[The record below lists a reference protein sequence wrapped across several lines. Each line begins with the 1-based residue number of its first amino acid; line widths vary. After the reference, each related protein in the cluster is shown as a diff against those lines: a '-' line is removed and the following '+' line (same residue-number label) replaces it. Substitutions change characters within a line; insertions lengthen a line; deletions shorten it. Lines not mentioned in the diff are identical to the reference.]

1 MSVKGL
7 LGDNDYPIPIGC
19 MTFWANIGA
28 TQPPPGWLIVQGQ
41 ELKKSKYPALF
52 DILGNQFGTP
62 TDPDSFLLPNPLGSA
77 TGSDGKLPLYK
88 TANTGTV
95 DAGAAGTAT
104 LAFTITDANMPN
116 LPNKDDVAGGA
127 YGITQSGG
135 TWTSLVNNGR
145 SVADNDTSGATS
157 GTPDFDSLCVPANTP
172 VEGVYQITP
181 TQAPQNVSQ
190 PTAAT
195 AYSGTIN
202 LDGEVPKRYELPIII
217 KAFQPFFNL

>member
-1 MSVKGL
+1 MSAKGL

-19 MTFWANIGA
+19 MTFWVGR
-28 TQPPPGWLIVQGQ
+28 TQPPLGWLIVQGQ
-41 ELKKSKYPALF
+41 ELKKAEYPELF

-88 TANTGTV
+88 GTNTGVV

-104 LAFTITDANMPN
+104 LSFTLTDANMPN
-116 LPNKDDVAGGA
+116 LPNMDDVEGGA

-135 TWTSLVNNGR
+135 TWTSLVNSAR
-145 SVADNDTSGATS
+145 SVANNDTSGAQSGTQDFTS
-157 GTPDFDSLCVPANTP
+157 GCVPRNTP
-172 VEGVYQITP
+172 VEGLYNITA

-195 AYSGTIN
+195 AYSGTIA
-202 LDGEVPKRYELPIII
+202 LDGEVPKRYEMPIII
-217 KAFQPFFNL
+217 KALQPFFNL